1 MTYAELQA
9 QVTAWASRD
18 DLAGP
23 MPGFFAITEE
33 RINRALR
40 TRDMELVLV
49 DTPIIDNLI
58 TPAADVLDVKVL
70 WAPGYPQTPLFPQS
84 LESVIASTD
93 HGTPTMYGWQ
103 GGSLYFDGGGSV
115 QGVLYVKVPS
125 LEANSTNWLS
135 VKAPSLYLFGVLAEA
150 KLYARDEAGAQIW
163 GARFTQLLDELNG
176 NDQRRSGPLVSRPR

>member
-9 QVTAWASRD
+9 QVAAWMSRD
-18 DLAGP
+18 DLTAIIP
-23 MPGFFAITEE
+23 AFIEITEE

-40 TRDMELVLV
+40 TRDMERVLV
-49 DTPIIDNLI
+49 STPITDNLI

-70 WAPGYPQTPLFPQS
+70 WAPGYPQTPLLPQS

-115 QGVLYVKVPS
+115 QGVTYIKIPTLATALTS
-125 LEANSTNWLS
+125 WLS
-135 VKAPSLYLFGVLAEA
+135 VKAPSLYLFGALAEA
-150 KLYARDEAGAQIW
+150 KLYVRDEAGAQMW
-163 GARFTQLLDELNG
+163 GARFDQLLDELNG